1 MIKEGGMKQEV
12 QIIIDYV
19 EGKIDV
25 SEFRKEFFNN
35 PSVKQLLKSKIYI
48 EGYKWC
54 DYNIYDYIIRQIK
67 PLNNNWNNIYSRYVI
82 WGQLVEFLKYFKVPY
97 NTAYDKYRQDYLYLL
112 KIQPSW
118 LDITDDQGL
127 FDKILAERP
136 KELSGT
142 KQTEWGKA
150 VLRKM
155 FRYDKTYPRWVQD
168 PEWPI
173 VNGKPLVFSHQS
185 KEKNGDERVYY
196 YFYDPETKKETVITQ
211 IY

>member
-1 MIKEGGMKQEV
+1 MKREV

-25 SEFRKEFFNN
+25 SEFRQLFRINDRLQK
-35 PSVKQLLKSKIYI
+35 LLKKKIKPRY
-48 EGYKWC
+48 EAYRRY
-54 DYNIYDYIIRQIK
+54 DYNMYNYLMQSYEFKKFNWDTVETRYTLHFVLKMWLDCFHIPYDNSYTRYSDDYNYILR
-67 PLNNNWNNIYSRYVI
+67 
-82 WGQLVEFLKYFKVPY
+82 
-97 NTAYDKYRQDYLYLL
+97 
-112 KIQPSW
+112 IQPSW

-136 KELSGT
+136 KELSST